1 MLDAS
6 LVPSN
11 LLLNPEGK
19 TGGRKCRKRYVTF
32 KDRLSTKNKDTYKI
46 ISDLHILEAR
56 GKNVEIDNSQNKK
69 GVIGHFLR
77 LSWKFP

>member
-1 MLDAS
+1 MLDGS

-11 LLLNPEGK
+11 LLLNPERK

-46 ISDLHILEAR
+46 ISDLHILEAPE
-56 GKNVEIDNSQNKK
+56 KNVKIDNNQNKE

-77 LSWKFP
+77 LSRKFP